1 MTLRAI
7 SGSMLLPVMV
17 CAVGVAPL
25 RMRAQVAAAM
35 GPPKVL
41 YTTREFV
48 KPGKG
53 AAHQKTEAAAAAA
66 LAAAK
71 GSMYYLTMFSITGE
85 PRVVSLAGYDTMA
98 EVEDRYLATMKIPGL
113 VAKLDAVGEQDGE
126 LVSSEGSAIWR
137 MREDLSSP
145 STVNIAEMR
154 MAQLVQVET
163 KPGHGTDFETVAK
176 RVIGAWAKTD
186 PGYSAAVYEM
196 AYGHSTGAVFLVI
209 LPMKSMA
216 YLDKVH
222 DEHDAFVKALGAEDL
237 KGDREIAKNAYLSSE
252 SNLFVFS
259 PRMSYAPEAWVKA
272 DPAFWKPKAMMMPM
286 KKAADAK

>member
-113 VAKLDAVGEQDGE
+113 EAKLDAVGEQDGE

>member
-7 SGSMLLPVMV
+7 SGSMLLPVML
-17 CAVGVAPL
+17 CTVGVAPL
-25 RMRAQVAAAM
+25 RMRAQDAAAM
-35 GPPKVL
+35 GPPKVM
-41 YTTREFV
+41 YTTREYV

-66 LAAAK
+66 MAAAK
-71 GSMYYLTMFSITGE
+71 GSLYYLTMFSITGE

-113 VAKLDAVGEQDGE
+113 EAKLDAVGEQDGE

-137 MREDLSSP
+137 LREDLSSP

-163 KPGHGTDFETVAK
+163 KPGHGSDFETVAK
-176 RVIGAWAKTD
+176 RVIGAWAKAD
-186 PGYSAAVYEM
+186 PSYSAAVYEM
-196 AYGHSTGAVFLVI
+196 AYGHSTGPVFLVI

-222 DEHDAFVKALGAEDL
+222 DEHDAFVKALGAEDM

-272 DPAFWKPKAMMMPM
+272 DPAFWKPKPMMMPM